1 MSAQVHFSFGD
12 EDEVDLNNSTLSRA
26 QGLYL
31 AYMEKLSSVT
41 GDRDAIG
48 RIREDIRVD
57 ESFWELGDT
66 IAELTENKGDWIN
79 AILRAEGKRAKRMY
93 ADKLEELRRE
103 RDERLAAE
111 KKAEMEQLMS
121 MPTFGMF

>member
-1 MSAQVHFSFGD
+1 MSPQVHFSFDD
-12 EDEVDLNNSTLSRA
+12 EDEVDLNNSPLSRA

-31 AYMEKLSSVT
+31 AYMEKLSGVT
-41 GDRDAIG
+41 GDRDAISQ
-48 RIREDIRVD
+48 IREDIRVD

-93 ADKLEELRRE
+93 AGKLEELRRE
-103 RDERLAAE
+103 REERLAAE